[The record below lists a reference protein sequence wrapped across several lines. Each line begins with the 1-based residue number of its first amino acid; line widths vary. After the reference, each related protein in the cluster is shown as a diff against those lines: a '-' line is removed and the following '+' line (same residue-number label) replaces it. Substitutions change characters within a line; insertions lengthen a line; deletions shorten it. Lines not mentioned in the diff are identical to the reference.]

1 MMNIMAMWISNSTI
15 MGGSIR
21 DLPQVLGDLATNFL
35 TFDDTEV
42 GDRLVSGLKGHGQPL
57 LCPLDVALVV
67 ADAQMGLRHT
77 QQEDQFAEGFHAS
90 M

>member
-1 MMNIMAMWISNSTI
+1 MISIVASSISNSTI
-15 MGGSIR
+15 MGGSVR
-21 DLPQVLGDLATNFL
+21 DLPQVLWHLARNFL
-35 TFDDTEV
+35 TLDDAEV

-67 ADAQMGLRHT
+67 ADAQMGLRHA